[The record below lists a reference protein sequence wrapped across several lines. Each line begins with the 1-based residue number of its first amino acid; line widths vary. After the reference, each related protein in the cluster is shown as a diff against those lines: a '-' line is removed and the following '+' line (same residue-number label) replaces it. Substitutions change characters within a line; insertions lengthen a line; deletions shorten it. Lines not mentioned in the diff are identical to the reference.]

1 MNFIL
6 NEFYE
11 SKVIEW
17 ILHVNK
23 TFGPHWYD
31 MTIGHDLMS
40 QLRIILD
47 FDGQTIM
54 WDNPLS
60 KWKNTRPFGH

>member
-1 MNFIL
+1 MTPKLSGWQKEDMTNFIL

-23 TFGPHWYD
+23 TFGPHWL
-31 MTIGHDLMS
+31 I
-40 QLRIILD
+40 
-47 FDGQTIM
+47 
-54 WDNPLS
+54 W
-60 KWKNTRPFGH
+60 